1 MLDILQPGLTETRG
15 LLLYERASAKGLILQ
30 VGGNSNL
37 YVDKVHFV
45 LIESCFFEQVRQIV
59 TLKFQQ
65 DLESKCTF
73 LQKAM
78 EDGLLSPAQ
87 FVAEMGKVVKDLEM
101 TVVCLGME
109 MPGTYKRIVADK
121 AAAAAIT
128 VKELCSYAE
137 FL

>member
-1 MLDILQPGLTETRG
+1 M
-15 LLLYERASAKGLILQ
+15 
-30 VGGNSNL
+30 
-37 YVDKVHFV
+37 DKVHFV
-45 LIESCFFEQVRQIV
+45 LIESCFYEQARQIV
-59 TLKFQQ
+59 TLKFQ
-65 DLESKCTF
+65 DFKSKCTF

-78 EDGLLSPAQ
+78 EGGLLSPTQ